1 MSTKSHP
8 GRILTAAST
17 TLVTAAML
25 AGCST
30 SQSPPIAHAAGSGT
44 QATPSTGSGSSGASA
59 QAQFQAYLASERA
72 YAKCMRGIGLDV
84 TDPDSNGVQ
93 QALYKSQIVHGGHL
107 SAAQNEG
114 LRTCQGK
121 LLPDPRPQTYPT
133 ESNEEFTF
141 DKSMAACMRSHGV
154 PGYPD
159 PIRETDPSLASVKH
173 HDAVLHA
180 LPSGTKTYQD
190 ALNTCSV
197 IVTGHQGVG

>member
-1 MSTKSHP
+1 MSTKARH
-8 GRILTAAST
+8 GRILIAAST

-44 QATPSTGSGSSGASA
+44 RATPSAGSSGASA

-72 YAKCMRGIGLDV
+72 YAKCMRDVGLDV
-84 TDPDSNGVQ
+84 TDPDSDGVQ
-93 QALYKSQIVHGGHL
+93 RALYKTQMEHGGQL

-114 LRTCQGK
+114 LRTCQAK

-133 ESNEEFTF
+133 ESTEEFTF
-141 DKSMAACMRSHGV
+141 DQKMAACMRSHGV

-159 PIRETDPSLASVKH
+159 PIRETDPSLAGVKH

-180 LPSGTKTYQD
+180 LPVATKTYQD
-190 ALNTCSV
+190 ALNNCSV